1 MFRYTCIYIRI
12 RQERG
17 ISTVNSL
24 ISVMLV
30 DDEPLA
36 LDHVYQSVP
45 WEENGFRVV
54 AQATSGRMALRK
66 FEELR
71 PQIVITDI
79 SMSPMDG
86 LELGRHVVLLAPRTR
101 LIFLTAYRDFDYAR
115 QALEL
120 RAAHYLL
127 KHEISRGRLLEQ
139 LKLLKEGLAA
149 EAAEEEGHGHAL
161 HILLKDML
169 AGKYQAPAG
178 NQESRLHRLVA
189 DYYQGQPG
197 LLYFE
202 LEAALR
208 LDGSRSN
215 ARSGTALVWKNI
227 EEEIRRQTT
236 DLEELQLLEMD
247 EGGYILLLKLSSS
260 SSLLLQ
266 HYNLRQLA
274 AQVLLCLESFYQGNL
289 PRVIISAGNGAEPPD
304 LRYAA
309 MRQAYDY
316 SVFLPPGAVF
326 LLEQAASNRE
336 ATRMAQEVR
345 QYLLSP
351 ERSLLERLKT
361 GLDHIAAQA
370 YLGDLRAVMGEIKG
384 ASGKDG
390 NNSPDQVLGT
400 DARQVVNSLYRML
413 EEYLQQ
419 RQSQKQYSRW
429 VNKAMEYVAGN
440 YADPDLSLETV
451 AGHLQISSIHLR
463 TTFKRETGQSLL
475 DYTTEY
481 RIGLAKKLLQT
492 GEYKIYEVSEKVGY
506 KTSQYFSQV
515 FKKTTGIQ
523 PKDFLQQRGR
533 E

>member
-1 MFRYTCIYIRI
+1 M
-12 RQERG
+12 
-17 ISTVNSL
+17 NSL

-36 LDHVYQSVP
+36 LDNVYQMVP
-45 WEENGFRVV
+45 WAENGFQVV
-54 AQATSGRMALRK
+54 AKATSGRMALRM
-66 FEELR
+66 FEELQ

-86 LELGRHVVLLAPRTR
+86 LELGRLVVQLAPKTR

-115 QALEL
+115 QALEM

-127 KHEISRGRLLEQ
+127 KHEISRNRLLEQ

-149 EAAEEEGHGHAL
+149 DAAEEDGHGHAL

-169 AGKYQAPAG
+169 AGKYQAPTG
-178 NQESRLHRLVA
+178 NQESRLHRLVTEH
-189 DYYQGQPG
+189 QRGQPA

-202 LEAALR
+202 LGAAIL
-208 LDGSRSN
+208 LDGSRRNKRWPASIM
-215 ARSGTALVWKNI
+215 WKNI
-227 EEEIRRQTT
+227 EEEIRIQST
-236 DLEELQLLEMD
+236 DIEEIHVLEMD
-247 EGGYILLLKLSSS
+247 EGGYIILLKLSSS

-266 HYNLRQLA
+266 HYNLRQIA
-274 AQVLLCLESFYQGNL
+274 AQVLVSLKAYCEGVL
-289 PRVIISAGNGAEPPD
+289 PRMIISAGSGAELPD
-304 LRYAA
+304 RRYAA
-309 MRQAYDY
+309 IRQAYDY
-316 SVFLPPGAVF
+316 SMFLPPGAVF
-326 LLEQAASNRE
+326 LLEQALSAGDDSIIAN
-336 ATRMAQEVR
+336 EVR

-351 ERSLLERLKT
+351 EKSKLDSLKVSLEKV
-361 GLDHIAAQA
+361 AAQA
-370 YLGDLRAVMGEIKG
+370 RLGDMRAVIGEIG
-384 ASGKDG
+384 DECRKDG
-390 NNSPDQVLGT
+390 SCSTDLDLGT
-400 DARQVVNSLYRML
+400 DARQIISSIYRIL
-413 EEYLQQ
+413 EERLQR
-419 RQSQKQYSRW
+419 RQLKNNYSRW
-429 VNKAMEYVAGN
+429 VNKAMDYVVGN

-481 RIGLAKKLLQT
+481 RVALAKQLLQT
-492 GEYKIYEVSEKVGY
+492 GEFKIYEVSEKVGY

-523 PKDFLQQRGR
+523 PKDFLQQKGG

>member
-1 MFRYTCIYIRI
+1 M
-12 RQERG
+12 
-17 ISTVNSL
+17 NSL

-36 LDHVYQSVP
+36 LDHVYHSVP
-45 WEENGFRVV
+45 WEENGFQVV
-54 AQATSGRMALRK
+54 AQATSGRMALRM
-66 FEELR
+66 FEELQ

-86 LELGRHVVLLAPRTR
+86 LELGRHVVQLAPRTR

-127 KHEISRGRLLEQ
+127 KHEISRNRLLEQ
-139 LKLLKEGLAA
+139 LKLLKEGLAV

-189 DYYQGQPG
+189 DYQQGQPG

-202 LEAALR
+202 LEAAMK

-215 ARSGTALVWKNI
+215 TRSGTALVWKNI

-247 EGGYILLLKLSSS
+247 EGGYIVLLKITSS

-266 HYNLRQLA
+266 HYSLRQLA
-274 AQVLLCLESFYQGNL
+274 AQVLLCLESYYRGNL
-289 PRVIISAGNGAEPPD
+289 PRVILSAGNGAELPD
-304 LRYAA
+304 RRYAA

-326 LLEQAASNRE
+326 LLEQAASTRE
-336 ATRMAQEVR
+336 ATCIAQEVR

-361 GLDHIAAQA
+361 GLDHIATQA
-370 YLGDLRAVMGEIKG
+370 YLVDLRAVMGEIRG
-384 ASGKDG
+384 ACRKDG
-390 NNSPDQVLGT
+390 SFAIDQELGT
-400 DARQVVNSLYRML
+400 DARQVVNSLYRIL
-413 EEYLQQ
+413 EDCLQQ
-419 RQSQKQYSRW
+419 PQSPKQYSRW

-481 RIGLAKKLLQT
+481 RIGLAKQLLQT

-515 FKKTTGIQ
+515 FKK
-523 PKDFLQQRGR
+523 QRAYNPRTSCSRGAANSYAKN
-533 E
+533 

>member
-1 MFRYTCIYIRI
+1 M
-12 RQERG
+12 
-17 ISTVNSL
+17 NSF

-36 LDHVYQSVP
+36 LDHVYHSVP
-45 WEENGFRVV
+45 WEENGFQVV
-54 AQATSGRMALRK
+54 ARATSGRMALRM
-66 FEELR
+66 FEELQ

-86 LELGRHVVLLAPRTR
+86 LELGRHVVQLAPRTR

-127 KHEISRGRLLEQ
+127 KHEISRGRLLEP
-139 LKLLKEGLAA
+139 LKVLKEGLAA
-149 EAAEEEGHGHAL
+149 EAAEEQGQGHAL

-178 NQESRLHRLVA
+178 NQESSLHRLVA
-189 DYYQGQPG
+189 EYRQGQPG

-202 LEAALR
+202 LGAAMK
-208 LDGSRSN
+208 LDGSRRN
-215 ARSGTALVWKNI
+215 TRSTPALVWKKI
-227 EEEIRRQTT
+227 EEEIRLQSSG
-236 DLEELQLLEMD
+236 LEELQLLEMD
-247 EGGYILLLKLSSS
+247 EGGYIVLLRLSSS

-266 HYNLRQLA
+266 HYNMRQVA
-274 AQVLLCLESFYQGNL
+274 AQLLACLETAYDGEL
-289 PRVIISAGNGAEPPD
+289 PRVILSAGSGAELPD
-304 LRYAA
+304 RRYAA

-326 LLEQAASNRE
+326 LLEQAASPRE
-336 ATRMAQEVR
+336 VTSIALEVR

-351 ERSLLERLKT
+351 ERSLLERLKS
-361 GLDHIAAQA
+361 GLEQIAAQA
-370 YLGDLRAVMGEIKG
+370 YLADLRAVMGEIG
-384 ASGKDG
+384 SECRKDG
-390 NNSPDQVLGT
+390 SARADQELGT
-400 DARQVVNSLYRML
+400 DARQIVNSLYRIL
-413 EEYLQQ
+413 EDGMQQ

-481 RIGLAKKLLQT
+481 RIRLAKQLLQT

-515 FKKTTGIQ
+515 FKKTTGLQ
-523 PKDFLQQRGR
+523 PKDFQQQRGS

>member
-1 MFRYTCIYIRI
+1 M
-12 RQERG
+12 
-17 ISTVNSL
+17 NSF

-36 LDHVYQSVP
+36 LDHVYHSVA
-45 WEENGFRVV
+45 WEENGFQVV

-86 LELGRHVVLLAPRTR
+86 LELGRHVVQLAPRTR

-127 KHEISRGRLLEQ
+127 KHEISRNRLLEQ

-149 EAAEEEGHGHAL
+149 EAAEEEGQGHAL
-161 HILLKDML
+161 DILLKDML
-169 AGKYQAPAG
+169 EGKYQAPAG

-189 DYYQGQPG
+189 DYQQGQPG

-202 LEAALR
+202 LEAAMK

-215 ARSGTALVWKNI
+215 ARSAPALVWKNI
-227 EEEIRRQTT
+227 EEEIRLQSS
-236 DLEELQLLEMD
+236 DVEELRFLEMD
-247 EGGYILLLKLSSS
+247 EGGYIGLLKLSSS

-266 HYNLRQLA
+266 HYNLRQAA
-274 AQVLLCLESFYQGNL
+274 AQLLACLETAYDGEL
-289 PRVIISAGNGAEPPD
+289 PRVILSAGNGAELPD
-304 LRYAA
+304 RRYAA
-309 MRQAYDY
+309 MRLAYDY

-326 LLEQAASNRE
+326 LLEQAASSRE
-336 ATRMAQEVR
+336 ATSIALEAR
-345 QYLLSP
+345 QYLRSP
-351 ERSLLERLKT
+351 EPSLLERLKT

-370 YLGDLRAVMGEIKG
+370 YLGDLRAVMGEIQ
-384 ASGKDG
+384 AAIRKDG
-390 NNSPDQVLGT
+390 SPGSDQVLGT
-400 DARQVVNSLYRML
+400 DARQIVNSLYRIL
-413 EEYLQQ
+413 DDYLLRNQP
-419 RQSQKQYSRW
+419 RKQYSRW
-429 VNKAMEYVAGN
+429 VNKAMEYVAVN

-481 RIGLAKKLLQT
+481 RIGLAKQLLLS

-523 PKDFLQQRGR
+523 PKDFQQQRGS

>member
-1 MFRYTCIYIRI
+1 M
-12 RQERG
+12 
-17 ISTVNSL
+17 NSL

-36 LDHVYQSVP
+36 LDNVYQLVP
-45 WEENGFRVV
+45 WEENGFQVV
-54 AQATSGRMALRK
+54 AKATSGRMALRM
-66 FEELR
+66 FEELQ

-86 LELGRHVVLLAPRTR
+86 LELGRLVVQLAPKTR

-115 QALEL
+115 QALEM

-127 KHEISRGRLLEQ
+127 KHEISRNRLLEQ
-139 LKLLKEGLAA
+139 LKLLKEGLIAD
-149 EAAEEEGHGHAL
+149 AAEEEGRGHAL

-169 AGKYQAPAG
+169 AGKYQAPPG
-178 NQESRLHRLVA
+178 NQESRLHRLVNEQQ
-189 DYYQGQPG
+189 QGKPA

-202 LEAALR
+202 LAAALL
-208 LDGSRSN
+208 LDGSR
-215 ARSGTALVWKNI
+215 RSRRWPVPAVWKSI
-227 EEEIRRQTT
+227 EEEIRLQTA
-236 DLEELQLLEMD
+236 DMEDIDILEMD
-247 EGGYILLLKLSSS
+247 EGGYAVLLKLSSS

-266 HYNLRQLA
+266 HYNLRQIA
-274 AQVLLCLESFYQGNL
+274 AQLLERLGASWMGVL
-289 PRVIISAGNGAEPPD
+289 PRIIISAGSSAELPER
-304 LRYAA
+304 RYAA

-316 SVFLPPGAVF
+316 SLFLPPGAIF
-326 LLEQAASNRE
+326 LLDQVPSAGAASVIAE
-336 ATRMAQEVR
+336 EVR

-351 ERSLLERLKT
+351 GISVLDRLKENLEKVAT
-361 GLDHIAAQA
+361 QA
-370 YLGDLRAVMGEIKG
+370 RLADLRAIIGQISDECR
-384 ASGKDG
+384 KDG
-390 NNSPDQVLGT
+390 NIRPDLSLGT
-400 DARQVVNSLYRML
+400 DARQVVGSLCRIL
-413 EEYLQQ
+413 EDRLQRLQ
-419 RQSQKQYSRW
+419 LKKNYSRW
-429 VNKAMEYVAGN
+429 VNKAIEYVASN

-481 RIGLAKKLLQT
+481 RIALAKQLLQT
-492 GEYKIYEVSEKVGY
+492 GEFKIYEVSEKVGY

-523 PKDFLQQRGR
+523 PKDFLQQKGS